1 MGMNPEIIYKDNSLT
16 FSLKLF
22 FLNIKYINKK
32 TAKYPMFS
40 LISVDIDMR
49 RPDKNR
55 QVLDSLLLKKAIR
68 LSKINGKHTISDDVS
83 SQKQQFIIEIK
94 NNDPRKDKYPST
106 YLLVITYTNDAE
118 IKIQR
123 IPKILTDSTLE

>member
-55 QVLDSLLLKKAIR
+55 QVLDSLLLKK
-68 LSKINGKHTISDDVS
+68 S
-83 SQKQQFIIEIK
+83 
-94 NNDPRKDKYPST
+94 
-106 YLLVITYTNDAE
+106 
-118 IKIQR
+118 
-123 IPKILTDSTLE
+123 IPFKCKILAQEKISLTFYKGDLVAGNLLECY

>member
-1 MGMNPEIIYKDNSLT
+1 MGMNPEIIYRDNSFT

-55 QVLDSLLLKKAIR
+55 
-68 LSKINGKHTISDDVS
+68 
-83 SQKQQFIIEIK
+83 
-94 NNDPRKDKYPST
+94 
-106 YLLVITYTNDAE
+106 
-118 IKIQR
+118 
-123 IPKILTDSTLE
+123 